1 MLSGCPLRVGAA
13 SVGVVDVTIPS
24 SVVGAICP
32 PVMPYMPLLMNI
44 ITMFFATVGGVYGL
58 ACAYGSEIAVAL
70 VGKYHFVGAEALDG
84 CGHGR
89 GASVGGFNPVDI
101 DVAVCEYGTSYGR
114 YAYGL
119 VFEAELFCDFSHKF
133 M

>member
-1 MLSGCPLRVGAA
+1 M
-13 SVGVVDVTIPS
+13 
-24 SVVGAICP
+24 
-32 PVMPYMPLLMNI
+32 
-44 ITMFFATVGGVYGL
+44 ATAG
-58 ACAYGSEIAVAL
+58 
-70 VGKYHFVGAEALDG
+70 
-84 CGHGR
+84 

-133 M
+133 MYYTVAASRAVVHGLFGQERRARVYSVFFLYDIVEFHMSVLWEMVEECVEDFLWVGDDSAEASEVVYGH